1 MVNLAAACGA
11 AIAAAVLAVVLRR
24 YHAEYGLLISLGAG
38 AVLQLVLL
46 QALPQVFSQFQS
58 LLQAAAL
65 PAETGSTLLKALGAC
80 WLAQFAADA
89 CRDAGE
95 GALASKVELAGKTAV
110 LLLILPLFAEVANLA
125 LDLASAA

>member
-38 AVLQLVLL
+38 AVLLLVLL

-125 LDLASAA
+125 LALASAA

>member
-38 AVLQLVLL
+38 AVLLLVLL
-46 QALPQVFSQFQS
+46 QALPQVLSQFQS

>member
-38 AVLQLVLL
+38 AVLLLVLL

-58 LLQAAAL
+58 LLQDSRPFRQKRGAPFSKPWG
-65 PAETGSTLLKALGAC
+65 PAGWPSLR
-80 WLAQFAADA
+80 QMP
-89 CRDAGE
+89 AGMP
-95 GALASKVELAGKTAV
+95 GKGRWPQRSSLRGTY
-110 LLLILPLFAEVANLA
+110 
-125 LDLASAA
+125 S

>member
-38 AVLQLVLL
+38 AVLLLVLL

-125 LDLASAA
+125 LNLASAS

>member
-1 MVNLAAACGA
+1 MVNLAAASVV

-38 AVLQLVLL
+38 AVLLLVLL

-125 LDLASAA
+125 LNLASAS

>member
-38 AVLQLVLL
+38 AVLLLVLL

-58 LLQAAAL
+58 LLQVAAL

>member
-1 MVNLAAACGA
+1 MVNLAAASGV

-38 AVLQLVLL
+38 AVLLLVLL

-125 LDLASAA
+125 LNLASAS

>member
-1 MVNLAAACGA
+1 ML
-11 AIAAAVLAVVLRR
+11 
-24 YHAEYGLLISLGAG
+24 
-38 AVLQLVLL
+38 LVLL

>member
-11 AIAAAVLAVVLRR
+11 AIATAVLAVVLRR

-38 AVLQLVLL
+38 AVLLLVLL

>member
-1 MVNLAAACGA
+1 MVNLAAASGA

-24 YHAEYGLLISLGAG
+24 YHAEISLGAG
-38 AVLQLVLL
+38 AVLLLVLL

-125 LDLASAA
+125 LNLASAS

>member
-1 MVNLAAACGA
+1 MVTLAAASGA

-38 AVLQLVLL
+38 AVLLLVLL

-125 LDLASAA
+125 LNLASAS

>member
-38 AVLQLVLL
+38 AVLLLVLL

-110 LLLILPLFAEVANLA
+110 LLLTLPLFAEVANLA

>member
-38 AVLQLVLL
+38 AVLLLVLL

>member
-38 AVLQLVLL
+38 AVLLLVLL
-46 QALPQVFSQFQS
+46 RALPQVFSQFQS

-125 LDLASAA
+125 LNLASAS

>member
-1 MVNLAAACGA
+1 MVNLAAASGA

-38 AVLQLVLL
+38 AVLLLVLL

-125 LDLASAA
+125 LNLASAS

>member
-38 AVLQLVLL
+38 AVLLLVLL

-58 LLQAAAL
+58 LLQAASL

>member
-1 MVNLAAACGA
+1 MVNLAAASGA

-38 AVLQLVLL
+38 AVLLLVLL

-110 LLLILPLFAEVANLA
+110 LLLILPLFAEVAKLA
-125 LDLASAA
+125 LDLASAS

>member
-1 MVNLAAACGA
+1 MVNLAAASGV

-38 AVLQLVLL
+38 AALLLVLL
-46 QALPQVFSQFQS
+46 QSLPQVFSQFQS

-125 LDLASAA
+125 LNLASAS